1 MMQVIKIKPLSV
13 NKAWVG
19 RRFKTPEYTKYE
31 RALLLMLPKIKLPSP
46 PYKLT
51 IEYGFSNAASDID
64 NPNKLIIDIM
74 QKKWKFDDKLIY
86 ELNTIKK
93 IVKKGKE
100 YFSFKIESL

>member
-1 MMQVIKIKPLSV
+1 MLKINIKPLSV

-19 RRFKTPEYTKYE
+19 RRFKTPDYTKYE
-31 RALLLMLPKIKLPSP
+31 RAVLLMLPKIKLPIA

-74 QKKWKFDDKLIY
+74 QKKWKFDDKEIY
-86 ELNTIKK
+86 ELNTKKK
-93 IVKKGKE
+93 IVKKGQE
-100 YFSFKIESL
+100 YFSFKIETL